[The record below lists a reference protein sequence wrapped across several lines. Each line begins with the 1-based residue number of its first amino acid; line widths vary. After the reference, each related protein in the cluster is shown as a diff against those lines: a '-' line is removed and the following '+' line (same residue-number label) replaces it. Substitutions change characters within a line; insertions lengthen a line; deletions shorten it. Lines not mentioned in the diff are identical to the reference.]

1 MKRKIALYM
10 ISAVLLAMAAVFFV
24 LYNKPHRS
32 VKGEEAAFELSV
44 SELTEAFSNDETAAG
59 SMYTGKV
66 IQVKGPLRRMIRN
79 DSTLIL
85 MMGDNELMGVSC
97 YLEKSQIPR
106 SENLTAGELITVKGI
121 CNGMLMDVVLDNAI
135 LVKDEE

>member
-1 MKRKIALYM
+1 M
-10 ISAVLLAMAAVFFV
+10 IPSVLLVMAVVVYV

-32 VKGEEAAFELSV
+32 VEGEEAAFELSA
-44 SELTEAFSNDETAAG
+44 SALTEAFSNDEITAD
-59 SMYTGKV
+59 SKYTGKV

-97 YLEKSQIPR
+97 YLEKDQIPG
-106 SENLTAGELITVKGI
+106 SQNLAPGESITVKGI
-121 CNGMLMDVVLDNAI
+121 CNGVLMDVVLDNAI
-135 LVKDEE
+135 LVKDDE